1 MGKMGKMGNLSEL
14 LAIKDSFISDLEG
27 ISTLPDLQQLYAKF
41 VGKKG
46 SVTLM
51 MKGIATLTPEER
63 KTLGKEIHQLKSFI
77 ETSIKDKEDILK
89 TTESANKIS
98 ANSIDVTLPGYYKIP
113 GGSHPLS
120 LIIREIAS
128 IFTSMGFSIE
138 EGPEI
143 ETDYYNFVALNFPK
157 NHPARDMQDTFYVD
171 SGKEDIVLRTHTS
184 PVQIRVM
191 EKTPPPLKI
200 ISLGKVYRCD
210 ADTTHS
216 PIFHQVEGLMV
227 DKDITFA
234 NLKAILSDFLKR
246 IFPDSIGVRF
256 RPSFFPFTEPSVEV
270 DMGCIFCKG
279 SGCNVCKHTGW
290 LEILGAGMVD
300 PRVFKQVGINDSIY
314 SGFAFGIGIERV
326 AMLKFGIDDIR
337 LFYESDL
344 RFIRQ
349 F

>member
-1 MGKMGKMGNLSEL
+1 
-14 LAIKDSFISDLEG
+14 
-27 ISTLPDLQQLYAKF
+27 
-41 VGKKG
+41 
-46 SVTLM
+46 
-51 MKGIATLTPEER
+51 
-63 KTLGKEIHQLKSFI
+63 
-77 ETSIKDKEDILK
+77 
-89 TTESANKIS
+89 
-98 ANSIDVTLPGYYKIP
+98 PGYYKKP

-120 LIIREIAS
+120 LVIREIAE

-138 EGPEI
+138 EGPEV

-171 SGKEDIVLRTHTS
+171 SDKDEVVLRTHTS

-227 DKDITFA
+227 DTDITFA
-234 NLKAILSDFLKR
+234 NLKAVLSNFLQR

-256 RPSFFPFTEPSVEV
+256 RPSFFPFTEPSAEV

-279 SGCNVCKHTGW
+279 KGCNICKQTGW

-300 PRVFKQVGINDSIY
+300 PRVFKQVGIDDTKY

-326 AMLKFGIDDIR
+326 AMLKFGVDDIR
-337 LFYESDL
+337 LFFESDL
-344 RFIRQ
+344 RFIKQ

>member
-1 MGKMGKMGNLSEL
+1 MSNLSDL
-14 LAIKDSFISDLEG
+14 SALKNTFISELDG
-27 ISTLPDLQQLYAKF
+27 ITTLSDLQQLCAKF

-51 MKGIATLTPEER
+51 MKGISTLSPDER
-63 KTLGKEIHQLKSFI
+63 KTIGKEINQLKTFI
-77 ETSIKDKEDILK
+77 ETKSQEKETILK
-89 TTESANKIS
+89 ASAAVNIIS
-98 ANSIDVTLPGYYKIP
+98 SNSIDVTLPGYYKKP

-120 LIIREIAS
+120 LVIREIAE

-138 EGPEI
+138 EGPEV

-171 SGKEDIVLRTHTS
+171 SDKDEVVLRTHTS

-227 DKDITFA
+227 DTDITFA
-234 NLKAILSDFLKR
+234 NLKAVLSNFLQR

-256 RPSFFPFTEPSVEV
+256 RPSFFPFTEPSAEV

-279 SGCNVCKHTGW
+279 KGCNICKQTGW

-300 PRVFKQVGINDSIY
+300 PRVFKQVGIDDTKY

-326 AMLKFGIDDIR
+326 AMLKFGVDDIR
-337 LFYESDL
+337 LFFESDL
-344 RFIRQ
+344 RFIKQ